1 LIVARIAPIIAS
13 IAPKEPKPMTA
24 RRSPNRFVLVLL
36 LAGVCE
42 VFVASSMLN
51 AAEPKRLLLVGQGPD
66 GHPAA
71 THEFMAGLG
80 ILEKCLSRVEG
91 LKVMTVKADEPW
103 KEGPQ
108 MLKEADGVVLYVSQG
123 AKWMQADAGLY
134 DAFAAFAARGGGL
147 VALHWSVGAKDA
159 KYIEGQLKLLGGS
172 RGGPQRKYTVAD
184 FDVRLP
190 TPDHPI
196 VRGIKPFA
204 VHDELYY
211 RLDFVKGANGD
222 DGKHGDAKADGE
234 KRLKFDRIF
243 AATID
248 DREETVAWAWER
260 PDDGRSFG
268 YVGMHFHENWKMPEY
283 RRLATQA
290 ALWTLKM
297 DIPKD
302 GVSVEFAAAD
312 LKLPDGDAKK

>member
-1 LIVARIAPIIAS
+1 
-13 IAPKEPKPMTA
+13 MTA
-24 RRSPNRFVLVLL
+24 RRSQNRFVVSLL
-36 LAGVCE
+36 LTGVCA
-42 VFVASSMLN
+42 VFVASSTLH
-51 AAEPKRLLLVGQGPD
+51 AAEPKRLLLIGQGPD

-91 LKVMTVKADEPW
+91 LKVTTVKADEPW

-134 DAFAAFAARGGGL
+134 DAFTAFAARGGGL
-147 VALHWSVGAKDA
+147 VALHWAVGAKDA

-184 FDVRLP
+184 FDLRLP
-190 TPDHPI
+190 TPDHEI
-196 VRGIKPFA
+196 VRGIEPFA

-211 RLDFVKGANGD
+211 LLDFLPGAI
-222 DGKHGDAKADGE
+222 DAAAKTETD
-234 KRLKFDRIF
+234 KRPKFDRIF
-243 AATID
+243 AATIEG
-248 DREETVAWAWER
+248 REETVAWAWER
-260 PDDGRSFG
+260 PDGGRSFG
-268 YVGMHFHENWKMPEY
+268 YVGMHFHENWKKPEY
-283 RRLATQA
+283 RRLAAQA

-302 GVSVEFAAAD
+302 GMSVEMAAAD
-312 LKLPDGDAKK
+312 LKLPKTDAKK